1 MRRSVSVNHLRPS
14 VGFRASLPWRLINGC
29 RGDLVSELLAI
40 VQLSGATS
48 STADERLRRLF
59 VAFVPLFPDA
69 SWCGCHGDLVFST
82 LTVLRP

>member
-1 MRRSVSVNHLRPS
+1 MATHKWLSRLL
-14 VGFRASLPWRLINGC
+14 GFRAP
-29 RGDLVSELLAI
+29 GDHPSVR
-40 VQLSGATS
+40 ATS
-48 STADERLRRLF
+48 SMADERLRRLF